1 MKNKEDRMKKI
12 ICAFTAAFI
21 AANVQIPPITAGAAF
36 DKTVF
41 NLDFEGEAV
50 SAEVIDSSLS
60 VAEVYDVTNTWI
72 DKSVYSENRLKTTN
86 AGGNTIDAG
95 KGSYKIVRDYFGR
108 EGNALEISGYDGGT
122 DGGSD
127 GNKLAI
133 TNLLGFNKSF
143 ASYESMDC
151 GENGS
156 FCISFDFGD
165 KRFQRSARIENGA
178 DSCSE

>member
-1 MKNKEDRMKKI
+1 MKKI

-72 DKSVYSENRLKTTN
+72 DKSVYSENRLKTT
-86 AGGNTIDAG
+86 
-95 KGSYKIVRDYFGR
+95 
-108 EGNALEISGYDGGT
+108 
-122 DGGSD
+122 
-127 GNKLAI
+127 KL
-133 TNLLGFNKSF
+133 
-143 ASYESMDC
+143 
-151 GENGS
+151 
-156 FCISFDFGD
+156 
-165 KRFQRSARIENGA
+165 
-178 DSCSE
+178 